1 MVMADQAFEFS
12 AKLEFRPIKDD
23 DIKDLQTYC
32 FSNKT
37 IDEINEEI
45 NQDLDRIENGE
56 VFRIIADA
64 SGHAIGQVRIER
76 ETAQSTTANVGDLHV
91 SAPFRAF
98 GVSAKLI
105 ESVVKTASEN
115 GIETLEIEV
124 MKSDVAIIDAYRN
137 WGFEERPTIVL
148 QKSITIG
155 GPDEVHD
162 VLENGL
168 AADEDNDEL
177 DPELDLENDDL
188 GEMRV
193 KEPETTS
200 EDSHAQQELL

>member
-1 MVMADQAFEFS
+1 MADQAFEFS

-137 WGFEERPTIVL
+137 WGFEERPTTVL
-148 QKSITIG
+148 QKSITVG

-162 VLENGL
+162 VLESGL
-168 AADEDNDEL
+168 AADEDND
-177 DPELDLENDDL
+177 ELDLENDDL

-193 KEPETTS
+193 KESETTS